1 MRGRTVSNTS
11 DVSIGEDAMFVVVG
25 PVTCLVDEG
34 GWKAVGK
41 SLVVNKLRVDVVVDL
56 FMVD

>member
-1 MRGRTVSNTS
+1 
-11 DVSIGEDAMFVVVG
+11 MFMVVG